1 MAEDEARKACQR
13 AELETGLP
21 ATDVIRFGA
30 PGAAKLVDAVLQATD
45 GLKRKARPPYAVK
58 R

>member
-1 MAEDEARKACQR
+1 MSDDEARKACQR

-21 ATDVIRFGA
+21 CTDVVRFG
-30 PGAAKLVDAVLQATD
+30 PAKLLDAVLLSTD
-45 GLKRKARPPYAVK
+45 QLRRKARPPYASK